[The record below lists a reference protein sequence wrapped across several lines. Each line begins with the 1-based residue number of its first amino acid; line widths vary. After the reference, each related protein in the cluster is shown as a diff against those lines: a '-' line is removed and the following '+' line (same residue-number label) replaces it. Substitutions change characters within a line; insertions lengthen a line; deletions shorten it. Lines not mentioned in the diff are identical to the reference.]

1 MRVLLFQKINIT
13 NLTILLL
20 FQVNLFFS
28 CTKETGREKEE
39 GAIVADLWMRPRP
52 PGVRM
57 VSIYGKIQN
66 NGSYERKILSWQS
79 SSFSSLEMHESKLD
93 EKGIMRMKEIPLPVV
108 LPVGES
114 NWEPG
119 STHIMGIG
127 AVSEKE
133 EEAFLEVQWEDGK
146 KSVWKVEIRK

>member
-1 MRVLLFQKINIT
+1 
-13 NLTILLL
+13 
-20 FQVNLFFS
+20 
-28 CTKETGREKEE
+28 
-39 GAIVADLWMRPRP
+39 
-52 PGVRM
+52 M